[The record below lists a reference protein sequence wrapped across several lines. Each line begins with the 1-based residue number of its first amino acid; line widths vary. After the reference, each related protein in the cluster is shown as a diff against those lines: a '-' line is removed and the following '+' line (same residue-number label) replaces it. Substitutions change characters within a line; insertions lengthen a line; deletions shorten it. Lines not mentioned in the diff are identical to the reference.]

1 MPYIATAQ
9 FEELRKIDPNDI
21 DTLNNLS
28 RLYVTAENWNGA
40 IEVLQNL
47 TTLDPTNYQH
57 PLALAQIL
65 QQLGQPENALTYA
78 NQALSLAPEDQKPM
92 ITQLID
98 TLNTGS

>member
-1 MPYIATAQ
+1 MLDQAIVHYQQIRAVAPADVA
-9 FEELRKIDPNDI
+9 
-21 DTLNNLS
+21 TLNNLS
-28 RLYVTAENWNGA
+28 RLYVATEKWNEA

-47 TTLDPTNYQH
+47 LTLDPTNYQH

-65 QQLGQPENALTYA
+65 QGLGQSANALTYA
-78 NQALSLAPEDQKPM
+78 NQALTLAPEDQKPV